1 MNFHRPNPLDHPSID
16 AAEARLDFFDENFPA
31 WEVRESYG
39 DRFVGEADMVLPNG
53 ADLTVWA
60 VSDADFDAMCEA
72 LWVDPAERAV

>member
-1 MNFHRPNPLDHPSID
+1 MTFIQSLHPDALVHAD
-16 AAEARLDFFDENFPA
+16 AAADAFFAEFPA
-31 WEVRESYG
+31 WEVSEGYG

-72 LWVDPAERAV
+72 LWVDPAERQN